1 MTNQIVNMMLQKI
14 MNDPRTMQNE
24 MMKNAVEMYQK
35 GDTEGL
41 NKLMNNVAQSKGA
54 NIDSMR
60 KQLGI

>member
-1 MTNQIVNMMLQKI
+1 

-54 NIDSMR
+54 NIESMR